1 MSSTVFVE
9 IRMLKDAPAIV
20 GTDMNTYGPFV
31 KDRVYA
37 IPKENARIFLK
48 LGLAVATRREA
59 EKPTLK
65 QMFKGE
71 VLNGYVEAAKIKPLG
86 EESGPNPIDINALY
100 KRWVRRLG
108 EKRINLKFPSLQGLY
123 QWFLRECK
131 LKEID
136 PEAIDFEMLID
147 SSLTYAENKQILA
160 DVMDKPL
167 TDKEADVM
175 YEEFKALQEKQVR
188 EKYPE
193 LVEKWTGKIVTLE
206 REVTRGKKRLKKIK
220 ELEHLLAE
228 SERLREEEKAK
239 PPEVAPVKIR
249 VLKGFSE
256 GIMDYVVGQ
265 VVETRNVDWVLD
277 KVQKGFAERVGV
289 EVPVTPP
296 PKELTEEE
304 KKKLSDVFKA
314 VLFKELGKVPA
325 NALALFRVEMERI
338 KMTPYEEAKTAVET
352 LAKGIIT
359 REAWRKRG
367 KVAKPP
373 PPRVVRVGVPPE
385 PRLVVG
391 IPPAYPP
398 SEPDPEAVPFPRAP
412 SSRERVDFEKAFRYR
427 LQERGISYFEY
438 MKKFEDYIVRTVFKN
453 WKHMLEMFDL
463 FTDAIIKG
471 ERLPPLRL
479 WKGVP
484 VPYGLRP
491 LLRAEAEITET
502 YETMLEAEEARDRG
516 RPDYEFVRIE
526 PEPEITVVWRST
538 KPFRELIEPV
548 QYNSIVKA
556 ATVVLKNA
564 KFFRKT
570 PTLKDIRVKLE
581 EEFGIIATEQDIK
594 DIVRDAWKNK
604 ELLPVPWFSGITLE
618 ELDELF
624 KT

>member
-1 MSSTVFVE
+1 MIDVDEFVDKLWKE
-9 IRMLKDAPAIV
+9 WTK
-20 GTDMNTYGPFV
+20 
-31 KDRVYA
+31 A
-37 IPKENARIFLK
+37 IP
-48 LGLAVATRREA
+48 
-59 EKPTLK
+59 
-65 QMFKGE
+65 
-71 VLNGYVEAAKIKPLG
+71 
-86 EESGPNPIDINALY
+86 EE
-100 KRWVRRLG
+100 
-108 EKRINLKFPSLQGLY
+108 RINLKWPSLKGIVSWY
-123 QWFLRECK
+123 IRECDIRG
-131 LKEID
+131 LD
-136 PEAIDFEMLID
+136 PQEALDLEAELD
-147 SSLTYAENKQILA
+147 PSLTYRETKRILESLL
-160 DVMDKPL
+160 VSPL
-167 TDKEADVM
+167 TDKEADIM
-175 YEEFKALQEKQVR
+175 YEEYKAMQEKQVR
-188 EKYPE
+188 AKYPE
-193 LVEKWTGKIVTLE
+193 LVEEWTGKIADLE
-206 REVTRGKKRLKKIK
+206 REVTRGKKRLPKIK
-220 ELEHLLAE
+220 ELERLLAE
-228 SERLREEEKAK
+228 SERLYEEEKAK
-239 PPEVAPVKIR
+239 PPEVVPIKIR
-249 VLKGFSE
+249 VLKSFSE

-265 VVETRNVDWVLD
+265 VVETRNLDWAMQ
-277 KVQKGFAERVGV
+277 KIEKGFAERVPV

-352 LAKGIIT
+352 LAKEIIT
-359 REAWRKRG
+359 REAWRKR
-367 KVAKPP
+367 VRLPPP

-385 PRLVVG
+385 PRVFVG

-412 SSRERVDFEKAFRYR
+412 SSRERVEFEKAFRYR

-438 MKKFEDYIVRTVFKN
+438 VKKFEDYIVRTVFKS

-491 LLRAEAEITET
+491 LLRAEPEITET

-570 PTLKDIRVKLE
+570 PTLKDIVVKLE
-581 EEFGIIATEQDIK
+581 EEFGLIATEQDIK

-604 ELLPVPWFSGITLE
+604 ELLPTPWFTTITLE
-618 ELDELF
+618 ELDQLF
-624 KT
+624 SARALS